1 MKLASICL
9 VFVHLF
15 FLNKGN
21 AFFYS
26 AGNCSLVTQD
36 LKITVRNLQI
46 ELGHILN
53 MQILMI
59 VVLMFIMIFITSISL
74 SVKLIIGNYY
84 YCLTVLH

>member
-15 FLNKGN
+15 FLNKSN

-26 AGNCSLVTQD
+26 AGNCSLVTQH

-84 YCLTVLH
+84 YCLSVLH